1 MFKRA
6 FSLFF
11 LTYSFLAPAMAVTEF
26 NPGTV
31 IDPINQAGQF
41 TVSLPDKV
49 TGKPIGLKTIAD
61 AGSSLFTS
69 KGIPVIITAV
79 AGNAPW
85 WALTT
90 GTGYLLISQLD
101 PSTYIS
107 AITSG
112 VGYATGQELGTVT
125 QGFMGSTL
133 GKASQLALLA
143 TLISGSMLTTNP
155 LYSEAFMA
163 AAQAL
168 GLQTA
173 VAISSQLMQPSS
185 QEKKSC
191 TQQSGI
197 MNNIKVA
204 LQSGLADVLHV
215 HAIAAFVSMLVACD
229 TVTIMR
235 ILLYEQAYRL
245 ALSGSAVAK
254 KLFAEPVQSE
264 SEKTQIP
271 PRKKERPIVTIM

>member
-1 MFKRA
+1 MFKKA

-11 LTYSFLAPAMAVTEF
+11 LTYTFLAPAMAVTEF
-26 NPGTV
+26 NAGTV

-49 TGKPIGLKTIAD
+49 TSQTSGLKSIGD
-61 AGSSLFTS
+61 IGSNLFTT
-69 KGIPVIITAV
+69 KGIPVIISTV

-101 PSTYIS
+101 PSTYVS
-107 AITSG
+107 AISSG
-112 VGYATGQELGTVT
+112 VGYAAGQELGSV
-125 QGFMGSTL
+125 GLMGSSSL

-143 TLISGSMLTTNP
+143 TLVSGSMLTENP
-155 LYSEAFMA
+155 LYSQAFMA

-173 VAISSQLMQPSS
+173 LALSSQFMQPAS

-191 TQQSGI
+191 SQQSGI

-215 HAIAAFVSMLVACD
+215 HAIAAFVSMLGACD
-229 TVTIMR
+229 TITIMR

-254 KLFAEPVQSE
+254 KLFTQPTTTETPKAETAPV
-264 SEKTQIP
+264 
-271 PRKKERPIVTIM
+271 KKERPIVTIM

>member
-11 LTYSFLAPAMAVTEF
+11 LTYSFLAPAMAVTDF

-31 IDPINQAGQF
+31 IDPINQSGQF
-41 TVSLPDKV
+41 TVSLPDAA
-49 TGKPIGLKTIAD
+49 KTSASGIPLA
-61 AGSSLFTS
+61 AQASANLFTT
-69 KGIPVIITAV
+69 KGIPVIISTV
-79 AGNAPW
+79 AGKVPW

-101 PSTYIS
+101 PSTYAS

-112 VGYATGQELGTVT
+112 VGYAAGQELGTAT
-125 QGFMGSTL
+125 QGLGASAL

-143 TLISGSMLTTNP
+143 TLLSGSMLAANP

-163 AAQAL
+163 AAQAI
-168 GLQTA
+168 GLHTL
-173 VAISSQLMQPSS
+173 ISFSSSMMQPST

-191 TQQSGI
+191 SPQSGI
-197 MNNIKVA
+197 MNNITIA

-215 HAIAAFVSMLVACD
+215 HAIAAFVNMLGACD
-229 TVTIMR
+229 SVTLMR

-254 KLFAEPVQSE
+254 KLF
-264 SEKTQIP
+264 TQIP
-271 PRKKERPIVTIM
+271 DTQTQPVQTETGKKKHPIITIM

>member
-11 LTYSFLAPAMAVTEF
+11 LTYSFLAPAMANTEF
-26 NPGTV
+26 NAGTV
-31 IDPINQAGQF
+31 VDPINQVGQF
-41 TVSLPDKV
+41 TVTLPQTNISGIPAATQAATD
-49 TGKPIGLKTIAD
+49 LFKT
-61 AGSSLFTS
+61 
-69 KGIPVIITAV
+69 KGVPVIISTV

-101 PSTYIS
+101 PSTYLS
-107 AITSG
+107 AISSG
-112 VGYATGQELGTVT
+112 VGYAAGQELGST
-125 QGFMGSTL
+125 GLMGSAL

-143 TLISGSMLTTNP
+143 TLVSGSILTENP
-155 LYSEAFMA
+155 LYSQAFMA

-173 VAISSQLMQPSS
+173 LALSSQFMQPAT

-191 TQQSGI
+191 AQQSVI

-215 HAIAAFVSMLVACD
+215 HAIAAVSYTHL
-229 TVTIMR
+229 TLPTIC
-235 ILLYEQAYRL
+235 
-245 ALSGSAVAK
+245 SV
-254 KLFAEPVQSE
+254 
-264 SEKTQIP
+264 
-271 PRKKERPIVTIM
+271 

>member
-1 MFKRA
+1 MFKKA

-11 LTYSFLAPAMAVTEF
+11 LTYSLLAPAMAVTDF
-26 NPGTV
+26 TPGTV
-31 IDPINQAGQF
+31 IDPINQSGQF
-41 TVSLPDKV
+41 TVSLPDAV
-49 TGKPIGLKTIAD
+49 KTNTSGIPAV
-61 AGSSLFTS
+61 AQSGANLFTT
-69 KGIPVIITAV
+69 KGIPVIISTV
-79 AGNAPW
+79 AGKVPW

-101 PSTYIS
+101 PSAYAS

-112 VGYATGQELGTVT
+112 IGYAAGQELGNAT
-125 QGFMGSTL
+125 QGLGASAL

-143 TLISGSMLTTNP
+143 TLLSGSMLAANP

-168 GLQTA
+168 GLHTL
-173 VAISSQLMQPSS
+173 ISICSS
-185 QEKKSC
+185 TQEKKSC
-191 TQQSGI
+191 TPPSGI
-197 MNNIKVA
+197 MNNITIA

-215 HAIAAFVSMLVACD
+215 HAIAAFVNMLGACD
-229 TVTIMR
+229 SVTLMR

-254 KLFAEPVQSE
+254 KLFTQTADAQTQPVELQ
-264 SEKTQIP
+264 T
-271 PRKKERPIVTIM
+271 RKKEHPIVTIM

>member
-11 LTYSFLAPAMAVTEF
+11 LTYSFLAPAMAAPEL
-26 NPGTV
+26 NAGTV
-31 IDPINQAGQF
+31 VDPINQIGQF
-41 TVSLPDKV
+41 TVSLPQ
-49 TGKPIGLKTIAD
+49 TNTTSGIPALTQASAD
-61 AGSSLFTS
+61 IFTT
-69 KGIPVIITAV
+69 KGIPVIISTV
-79 AGNAPW
+79 AGSAPW

-90 GTGYLLISQLD
+90 GTGYLLLSQLD
-101 PSTYIS
+101 PSAYVS
-107 AITSG
+107 AISSG
-112 VGYATGQELGTVT
+112 MGYAAGQELGST
-125 QGFMGSTL
+125 GLMSSTL

-143 TLISGSMLTTNP
+143 TLISGSMLTANP

-173 VAISSQLMQPSS
+173 LAISSQMMQPSS

-191 TQQSGI
+191 AQPSGI

-215 HAIAAFVSMLVACD
+215 HAIAAFVSMLGACD
-229 TVTIMR
+229 TITIMR

-254 KLFAEPVQSE
+254 KLF
-264 SEKTQIP
+264 TQP
-271 PRKKERPIVTIM
+271 ATTETPKVETQPRKKERPIVTIM

>member
-1 MFKRA
+1 MFKKA

-26 NPGTV
+26 NAGTV

-41 TVSLPDKV
+41 TVSLPDAV
-49 TGKPIGLKTIAD
+49 TTQTSGLKVIGD
-61 AGSSLFTS
+61 AGSTLFTT
-69 KGIPVIITAV
+69 KGIPVVISTV

-101 PSTYIS
+101 PSTYVS
-107 AITSG
+107 AISSG
-112 VGYATGQELGTVT
+112 VGYAAGQELGTS
-125 QGFMGSTL
+125 GLMGSAL

-143 TLISGSMLTTNP
+143 TLASGSMLTENP
-155 LYSEAFMA
+155 LYSQAFMA

-173 VAISSQLMQPSS
+173 LALSSQFMQPVSP
-185 QEKKSC
+185 EKKSC
-191 TQQSGI
+191 AQENRI

-215 HAIAAFVSMLVACD
+215 HAIAALVSMLGACD

-254 KLFAEPVQSE
+254 KLFTQPTSNETQ
-264 SEKTQIP
+264 KTQTA
-271 PRKKERPIVTIM
+271 PRKKERSIVTIM